1 MSVVSSIPVSFVLLD
16 YKCRKCIM
24 EIFVPSSY
32 IHIISSTVTTVSI
45 FSTVVSIVTIT
56 IITVYSNNI

>member
-1 MSVVSSIPVSFVLLD
+1 
-16 YKCRKCIM
+16 M

-32 IHIISSTVTTVSI
+32 IHIISSTVTIVSI

-56 IITVYSNNI
+56 IITVYSNNIWHLLSAHFLPSTVLTILQFYIM